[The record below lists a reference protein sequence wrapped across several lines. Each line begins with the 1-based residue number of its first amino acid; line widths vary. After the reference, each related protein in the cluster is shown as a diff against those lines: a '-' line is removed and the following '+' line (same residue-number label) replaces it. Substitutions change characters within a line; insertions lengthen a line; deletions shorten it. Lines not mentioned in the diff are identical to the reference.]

1 MAVKRS
7 SAAVRGQPRKQAPR
21 RVDESTSA
29 RHNTVGGHLHKALKR
44 AEMQERYA
52 EQKELGQAHAAMVKH
67 FSADHA
73 RREEAEDNEVKH
85 VVIVKNV
92 EAKRWGEICGRLGA
106 IAEFNKESS
115 YYDDV
120 SELLVIVVANE
131 SCRAEFAYS
140 GYLTSL
146 GKLIRVSCMRADIV
160 RWKVQPFAV
169 ICDAQEITED
179 QVVQSVKDLAIPL
192 LDARKSNNRAWMVV
206 ELFSEEDLDRYIAT
220 PTILNGVKWYKAQSY
235 QSYGSLSH

>member
-1 MAVKRS
+1 
-7 SAAVRGQPRKQAPR
+7 
-21 RVDESTSA
+21 
-29 RHNTVGGHLHKALKR
+29 
-44 AEMQERYA
+44 MQERYA

-146 GKLIRVSCMRADIV
+146 GKLIR
-160 RWKVQPFAV
+160 
-169 ICDAQEITED
+169 EITED